1 MSDTFQSSSST
12 STTSSSIFI
21 LCILQG
27 IVLIGLF
34 LVYIL
39 RISSRYHLFHRGKAQ
54 PYIYSSSSVQELLI
68 GDKCSYS
75 STLFFTKPSVFALYS
90 SGNRHHLRRLEHN
103 GVPDDIKFEFD
114 IVIPQSM
121 GMQQGQGQGQGGGGG
136 IISERVVSFPIL
148 MLSNLVDK
156 INKEILY
163 PKYTQKTTKQR
174 KFGEV
179 TSPFSILVLA
189 LTSLFAVFP
198 ISLLISNS
206 IGNELL
212 PPPLLTGLAF
222 ISASGTMIWFYIAIT
237 YIFERREISELIV
250 SLVPDISRFLSQ
262 SREVNFLLVSK
273 SIDVSVRVSKGILWS
288 NVDII
293 ATLVF
298 KRGATS
304 LSLSSFSNRTSQVAY
319 EPHLIVDDIEE
330 DDPVVV
336 DVSRSNSAIQLSNS
350 IPLPS
355 LSQQISPSLSTRTT
369 PTTFNNL

>member
-1 MSDTFQSSSST
+1 MSETFQSSST
-12 STTSSSIFI
+12 TTTSSSIFI

-121 GMQQGQGQGQGGGGG
+121 GMQQGQGQGGGGGD

-156 INKEILY
+156 INKEILV

-179 TSPFSILVLA
+179 ISPFSILILA

-198 ISLLISNS
+198 IALLITNS
-206 IGNELL
+206 VNELL

-262 SREVNFLLVSK
+262 SRDVNFLLVSK

-304 LSLSSFSNRTSQVAY
+304 LSLSSFSNRTSQVAD

>member
-12 STTSSSIFI
+12 TTSSSFFI

-90 SGNRHHLRRLEHN
+90 SGNRQHLRRLEHN

-121 GMQQGQGQGQGGGGG
+121 GMQQGQGQGGGGGG

-156 INKEILY
+156 INKEILI

-179 TSPFSILVLA
+179 TSPFSILILA

-198 ISLLISNS
+198 ISLLITNS
-206 IGNELL
+206 VIGNELL

-262 SREVNFLLVSK
+262 SYDVNFLLVSK

-298 KRGATS
+298 KGGATS
-304 LSLSSFSNRTSQVAY
+304 LSLSSFSNRTSQGAD

-350 IPLPS
+350 ILLPS